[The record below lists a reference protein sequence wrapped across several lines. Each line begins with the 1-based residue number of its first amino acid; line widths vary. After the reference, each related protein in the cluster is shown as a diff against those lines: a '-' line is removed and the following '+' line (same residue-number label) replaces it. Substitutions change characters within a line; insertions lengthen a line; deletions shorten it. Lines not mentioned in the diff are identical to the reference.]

1 MATSSVNGKY
11 VVIRRIDDSDAD
23 YQINIAEI
31 EIFDNTK
38 KIIYKKEDISVSSVY
53 QNKKLGDGT
62 SNHENKKL
70 GDGTSNHEN
79 KRYKFGKEQLCDE
92 NTQTIETDNKK
103 NPPKEL
109 FKFYASSNNNT
120 NNNTKDKSK
129 SSNFDDRKPTIL
141 ITLPNSSNISSI
153 KLYGRPLTP
162 NRLLGV
168 YVEIYNINKELI
180 FSKKI
185 INSDLNSSIATI
197 YTEREIIQEYSTTDI
212 CINQKQ
218 CCYPLPP
225 INYTTTLDNMN
236 TNINSMLKTNIE
248 NINKKISNINQLID
262 TLNNVKQDFEKL
274 NNAYIINSGA
284 IDSLNQLIKD
294 ALGNSSIQQ
303 KTIEIRSNYQTQE
316 IAGFTNYNSN
326 SSSRDKKLEKFANF
340 VQPNINFYENFTNWQ
355 NDWEKN
361 LTNVKYNPISTN
373 SASSKV
379 DTIIPIID
387 QSDMIAKMEQSVSK
401 LISNKIIK
409 NGNRIMNQ

>member
-92 NTQTIETDNKK
+92 NTQTIETDNIK

-109 FKFYASSNNNT
+109 FKFYASS

-409 NGNRIMNQ
+409 NGNRIMNY